1 MGGFM
6 YRQPYGRSYGR
17 RSTGIPIRLLIALVI
32 AAISFFS
39 YLGSRSENPVTGETQ
54 YVDMTPEQEIAMG
67 LQAAPQMAQEYG
79 GLYPNQQAQEYVK
92 AVGQKI
98 VASSVASQTP
108 YRFDFH
114 LLADEQTVNAFAL
127 PGGQIFITAA
137 LLDRLETEAQL
148 AGVLGHEIGHV
159 VGRHSSEHLAKQ
171 KLTQGLTGAVGVAAG
186 DYNAARMAQM
196 VGAMINMQYGRS
208 DELESDK
215 LGVKFMTDA
224 GYDPRALMR
233 VMEILEEA
241 SGGARQPEFMS
252 THPNPG
258 NRIAQIEQAI
268 QEYYPNGLPEGLTP

>member
-1 MGGFM
+1 M
-6 YRQPYGRSYGR
+6 YRQPYGRGYSR
-17 RSTGIPIRLLIALVI
+17 RGAGIPMRLIIALVI
-32 AAISFFS
+32 AAVSFFG
-39 YLGSRSENPVTGETQ
+39 YLSSRSVNEVTGETQ
-54 YVDMTPEQEIAMG
+54 YVDMTPEQEIALG
-67 LQAAPQMAQEYG
+67 LQAAPQMAQQYG
-79 GLYPNQQAQEYVK
+79 GLYPNQQAQEFVK
-92 AVGQKI
+92 AVGQKV

-137 LLDRLETEAQL
+137 LLDRLETEGQL

-159 VGRHSSEHLAKQ
+159 VGRHGSEHLAKQ

-186 DYNAARMAQM
+186 DYNAARMAQV
-196 VGAMINMQYGRS
+196 VGQMINLQYGRN

-224 GYDPRALMR
+224 GYDP
-233 VMEILEEA
+233 EILEEA
-241 SGGARQPEFMS
+241 SGGSRQPEFMS
-252 THPNPG
+252 SHPNPG
-258 NRIAQIEQAI
+258 NRIAQIEAAI

>member
-1 MGGFM
+1 M

-32 AAISFFS
+32 AGISFFS
-39 YLGSRSENPVTGETQ
+39 YLGTRSQNPVTGETQ

-79 GLYPNQQAQEYVK
+79 GLYQNQQAQDFVK
-92 AVGQKI
+92 AVGQEI

-137 LLDRLETEAQL
+137 LLDRLETEGQL
-148 AGVLGHEIGHV
+148 AGVLGHEVAHV
-159 VGRHSSEHLAKQ
+159 VARHSSEHLAKQ

-186 DYNAARMAQM
+186 DYNTARMAQM

-224 GYDPRALMR
+224 GYDPRSLMR

-241 SGGARQPEFMS
+241 SGGSRQPEFMS

-258 NRIAQIEQAI
+258 NRIAQIEAAI

>member
-1 MGGFM
+1 M

-17 RSTGIPIRLLIALVI
+17 RSTGIPIRLLIALVV
-32 AAISFFS
+32 AGVSFFS
-39 YLGSRSENPVTGETQ
+39 YLGTRSQNTVTGETQ

-79 GLYPNQQAQEYVK
+79 GLYQNQQAQDFVK
-92 AVGQKI
+92 AVGQKV

-108 YRFDFH
+108 YQFDFH

-137 LLDRLETEAQL
+137 LLDRLDTEGQL
-148 AGVLGHEIGHV
+148 AGILGHEVAHV
-159 VGRHSSEHLAKQ
+159 VARHGSEHLAKQ
-171 KLTQGLTGAVGVAAG
+171 KLTQGLTGAVGVVAG
-186 DYNAARMAQM
+186 DYNTARMAQM
-196 VGAMINMQYGRS
+196 VGSMINMQYGRS

-215 LGVKFMTDA
+215 LGVRFMTDA
-224 GYDPRALMR
+224 GYDPRSLMR

-241 SGGARQPEFMS
+241 SGGSRQPEFMS

-258 NRIAQIEQAI
+258 NRIAQIEAAI
-268 QEYYPNGLPEGLTP
+268 GEYYPNGLPEGLTP